1 MEITPAPP
9 TAWARL
15 GYILNWAGIAAG
27 IGVGGFLAIA
37 LSPMGRGW
45 QLIVGVAGFLCCY
58 AVGRG
63 ARYILASR

>member
-1 MEITPAPP
+1 MQSPTALP

-15 GYILNWAGIAAG
+15 GHVLNWAGIAAG

-45 QLIVGVAGFLCCY
+45 QLISGVAGFLCCY

-63 ARYILASR
+63 ARYILAGR